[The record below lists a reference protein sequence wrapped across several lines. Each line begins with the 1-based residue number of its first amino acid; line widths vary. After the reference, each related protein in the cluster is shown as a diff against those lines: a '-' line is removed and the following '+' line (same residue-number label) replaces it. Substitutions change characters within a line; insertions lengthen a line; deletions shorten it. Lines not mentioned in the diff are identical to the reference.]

1 MALSPFDELPK
12 QEVRGGG
19 VSARYTPNH
28 ISLEARAW
36 YLVVS
41 SLLII
46 YAGASLAAD
55 DLFLWFPGSR
65 RSGHVSIHMHGVPAC
80 LAGASI
86 FSAAAT
92 LLSVVVDHYDKRNN
106 ETNYRLFA
114 KVGLAAAVTFLALA
128 FLSDWFVFKSG
139 SYVFSR

>member
-12 QEVRGGG
+12 LEPRGGD
-19 VSARYTPNH
+19 VSGKYTPNH

-46 YAGASLAAD
+46 YSGASLAAD

-65 RSGHVSIHMHGVPAC
+65 RSGHVSVHLHGVPAW
-80 LAGASI
+80 LAGLSI
-86 FSAAAT
+86 LAAAAT

-114 KVGLAAAVTFLALA
+114 KASLAAAVACLVLA
-128 FLSDWFVFKSG
+128 FVSDWFFFKSG
-139 SYVFSR
+139 SYVFGK

>member
-12 QEVRGGG
+12 QELPGSG
-19 VSARYTPNH
+19 VSGKYTPNH

-36 YLVVS
+36 YLVLS

-46 YAGASLAAD
+46 YAGTSLAAD
-55 DLFLWFPGSR
+55 DLFLWLPGTR
-65 RSGHVSIHMHGVPAC
+65 RSPDLSIHLHGVPAW

-92 LLSVVVDHYDKRNN
+92 LLSVVVDHYDTRNN

-114 KVGLAAAVTFLALA
+114 KVCMAAAVAFLVAAL
-128 FLSDWFVFKSG
+128 LSDWFVFKSG
-139 SYVFSR
+139 SYVGGR